1 MKIQIHR
8 QYCRNFLLRLQMRL
22 QQHLLQPFLEPNFV
36 VHANYILSL
45 NEIKIKKNKDK
56 NKLGVLIVSTKI
68 PLSGRKLQPHYLPH
82 INSNLRSDG
91 CRCGILVV
99 IIIGVICPYFD
110 INSMSYECLEIPTL
124 LFSDKVIIKNNE

>member
-82 INSNLRSDG
+82 INSNLTVA
-91 CRCGILVV
+91 VV
-99 IIIGVICPYFD
+99 VF
-110 INSMSYECLEIPTL
+110 
-124 LFSDKVIIKNNE
+124 